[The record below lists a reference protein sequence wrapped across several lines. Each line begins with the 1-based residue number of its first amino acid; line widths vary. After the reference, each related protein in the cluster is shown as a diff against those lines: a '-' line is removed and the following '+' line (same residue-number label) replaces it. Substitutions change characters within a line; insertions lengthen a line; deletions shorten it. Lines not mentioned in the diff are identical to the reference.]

1 MKILLAPEN
10 PAGVAAALRDGLRAR
25 GHGADLVVRHPHPFV
40 LPHDRVA
47 AGRRRLLREALLAPV
62 RYDVL
67 HWQFGMTFLEHADAA
82 WGHVAGRPLQ
92 LMHYWGDDARTVVV
106 AQRLGSARLT
116 HVRLQ
121 ARERSER
128 LILLRLRLASRLC
141 RAALV
146 SDLEL
151 VQYVSPWFSRIY
163 VVATPLAG
171 PEPGPPPAALAGRAP
186 IAFHAPSDARMK
198 GTETILPVLERL
210 GAEGV
215 LRPRMVTGVPRSQVL
230 AEMARAD
237 VIVDQ
242 LHSETPGVL
251 ALEGMA
257 LGKPV
262 LVEFRRDRL
271 AGSMREAPLVAMTA
285 ETLEHELR
293 ALCADRERRLEL
305 GREGRRYVS
314 RVHDAERV
322 AGAMEHI
329 YAHARCAGPGTYF
342 ASVEGIE
349 PLAPAA

>member
-10 PAGVAAALRDGLRAR
+10 PAGVAGALRDGLRAR
-25 GHGADLVVRHPHPFV
+25 GHRADLVVRRPHPFV

-47 AGRRRLLREALLAPV
+47 AGRRGLLREALLAPL

-92 LMHYWGDDARTVVV
+92 VMHYWGDDARTGVV

-116 HVRLQ
+116 QVRLQ

-128 LILLRLRLASRLC
+128 WILLRLRLASRLC
-141 RAALV
+141 RAAIV

-151 VQYVSPWFSRIY
+151 VQYVAPWFSRVY
-163 VVATPLAG
+163 VVATPVVPPVPG
-171 PEPGPPPAALAGRAP
+171 TPPEAIPGTAP
-186 IAFHAPSDARMK
+186 IVFHAPSDARMK
-198 GTETILPVLERL
+198 GTATILPLLERL

-230 AEMARAD
+230 AEIARAD

-242 LHSETPGVL
+242 LNSETPGVL
-251 ALEGMA
+251 ALEAMA
-257 LGKPV
+257 LGRPV

-271 AGSMREAPLVAMTA
+271 AGAMREAPLVATSA
-285 ETLEHELR
+285 ETLEHQLR

-305 GREGRRYVS
+305 GREGRRYVA

-322 AGAMEHI
+322 AVAMEHI
-329 YAHARCAGPGTYF
+329 YAHAPRADAGTYL
-342 ASVEGIE
+342 ASADGVKR
-349 PLAPAA
+349 LTHAP